1 MESSIDWKIHR
12 KLDGARTVYLT
23 VARGNGKT
31 LRTHEL
37 YENLTG
43 AGKKVADAR
52 VDTCQKIRKMPTLQD
67 VEKAIDIL
75 GPPKEMWNPWEP
87 FWHMEYL
94 GEWIYKEPEKT
105 EGRVHLETYNPYFE
119 RRKLDESL

>member
-12 KLDGARTVYLT
+12 KLDNASTVYL
-23 VARGNGKT
+23 AIPRCNGKT
-31 LRTHEL
+31 WRMLEL
-37 YENLTG
+37 YEELTA
-43 AGKKVADAR
+43 AGKKVVVTRAD
-52 VDTCQKIRKMPTLQD
+52 TYQKISTLQD

-75 GPPKEMWNPWEP
+75 RPPQETWNPWEP
-87 FWHMEYL
+87 FWHREYL
-94 GEWIYKEPEKT
+94 GEWIYKEPEET